1 MSLLEGHAEHVM
13 DAVGPAVVPSVA
25 SIRARFTTRRR
36 GGSLVDRLL
45 RTLLGVD
52 AKIRQYEQ
60 GRVFVDHV
68 VDRVGLDGL
77 NAVWTSPDTLPRR
90 AEITDPNAWVARV
103 HG

>member
-1 MSLLEGHAEHVM
+1 
-13 DAVGPAVVPSVA
+13 VGT
-25 SIRARFTTRRR
+25 IRARFTTRRR
-36 GGSLVDRLL
+36 GGGLVDRLL

-68 VDRVGLDGL
+68 VDAVGLPGL
-77 NAVWTSPDTLPRR
+77 NAVWASPDTLPLR
-90 AEITDPNAWVARV
+90 AEITDPDAWLRRV